1 MTKTFVV
8 AGTDTGIGKTT
19 VAAMLMLGLN
29 GRYWKPIQSGTEDG
43 TDSERARTLT
53 ALPDD
58 RFVPESYV
66 LSQPLS
72 PHRAAEIDGIEID
85 TARLALP
92 ETNGTLIVEAA
103 GGLLVPVTR
112 RTLQIDML
120 AAWAAPVVL
129 CARTALGTINHT
141 LLSIEALRHRSVPLH
156 GLVFV
161 GDDNPDNIRTIAE
174 FSNRRVLGRLPRL
187 EIIDRAA
194 LLRVFTERFRLKD
207 FE

>member
-19 VAAMLMLGLN
+19 VAAMLTLGLN
-29 GRYWKPIQSGTEDG
+29 GRYWKPIQSGTLDG
-43 TDSERARTLT
+43 TDSERVRTLT

-58 RFVPESYV
+58 RFVPEGYV

-72 PHRAAEIDGIEID
+72 PHRAAEIDGIEIE
-85 TARLALP
+85 TTRLALP
-92 ETNGTLIVEAA
+92 ETSGTLIVEAA

-112 RTLQIDML
+112 RTLQIEMF
-120 AAWAAPVVL
+120 AAWGAPVVL

-141 LLSIEALRHRSVPLH
+141 LLSIEALRNRSVALH

-161 GDDNPDNIRTIAE
+161 GDDNADSIRTIAE
-174 FSNRRVLGRLPRL
+174 FSDSRVLGRLPWL

-194 LLRVFTERFRLKD
+194 LLRVFAERFRSKD

>member
-29 GRYWKPIQSGTEDG
+29 GRYWKPIQSGTEEG
-43 TDSERARTLT
+43 TDSERVRTLT
-53 ALPDD
+53 ALADD

-72 PHRAAEIDGIEID
+72 PHRAAEIDGIEIE

-112 RTLQIDML
+112 RTLQIEMF
-120 AAWAAPVVL
+120 AAWGAPVVL

-141 LLSIEALRHRSVPLH
+141 LLSIEALRNRSVALH

-161 GDDNPDNIRTIAE
+161 GDDNPDSIRTIAE
-174 FSNRRVLGRLPRL
+174 FSDSRVLGRLPWL

-194 LLRVFTERFRLKD
+194 LLRVFAERFRLKD